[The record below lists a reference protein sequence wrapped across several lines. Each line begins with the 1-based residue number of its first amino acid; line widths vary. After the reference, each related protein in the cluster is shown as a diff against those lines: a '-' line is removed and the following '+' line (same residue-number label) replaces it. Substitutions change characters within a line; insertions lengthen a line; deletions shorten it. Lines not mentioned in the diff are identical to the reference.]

1 MKKSFIYLLSA
12 LALSFFFYSC
22 ERKDNPV
29 EENEEEYVEV
39 GLVPKGVDISIS
51 PMGTRASSSDIYCVQ
66 VWRGNS
72 DTNNNYATWV
82 TNDLSSEKFK
92 LLKGDEYAFSVMY
105 IPNGQS
111 IIKGAGYAPLAGV
124 SETCP
129 NLGEGICYGTKYGIH
144 GIMGAA
150 RKKGDGESGFA
161 GNGYYFN
168 DVDRYHG
175 VVVVK
180 ATASVTLD
188 VNLYRQMFGLDVT
201 AKNFSE
207 GEIRICHYLN
217 DNSSYHGNDVVLTPS
232 NPSISKVFEMD
243 NIPWG
248 WGNEEEYK
256 NYQGEA
262 CFHIDYIGSDG
273 KTMTIFDNGNYQ
285 YPVKRMTKLIINLD
299 IEEILEDI
307 NAGLTPHVVSGEDWN
322 EVKIEY

>member
-22 ERKDNPV
+22 ERKDNPI

-39 GLVPKGVDISIS
+39 GLIPKGVDISVS

-72 DTNNNYATWV
+72 HSNYATWV

-105 IPNGQS
+105 IPNGQN
-111 IIKGAGYAPLAGV
+111 IIKGVGSVPLDGI
-124 SETCP
+124 SELCP
-129 NLGEGICYGTKYGIH
+129 NLGDGICYGTKYGVH
-144 GIMGAA
+144 GALGAA
-150 RKKGDGESGFA
+150 RKKEDGESGYI
-161 GNGYYFN
+161 GNGYHFS

-180 ATASVTLD
+180 ATASATLD
-188 VNLYRQMFGLDVT
+188 VNLYRQMFGLEVT

-207 GEIRICHYLN
+207 GKIRISDYFN
-217 DNSSYHGNDVVLTPS
+217 DDSSYHGNDIVLTPS
-232 NPSISKVFEMD
+232 NPSISKVLEMESM
-243 NIPWG
+243 PWG

-256 NYQGEA
+256 NYNGGT

-273 KTMTIFDNGNYQ
+273 KAMTIVDMRD

-299 IEEILEDI
+299 IEAILEDI
-307 NAGLTPHVVSGEDWN
+307 NAGLTPHVVSGEDWS